1 MVYCLVTSPLLL
13 VVMALAGG
21 AAYFISNRNKESK
34 LMIAGT
40 FAKCSIIL
48 AQAAVRT
55 ALEIIIQS
63 RRDAVIESREES

>member
-34 LMIAGT
+34 LMIAG
-40 FAKCSIIL
+40 KENLHS
-48 AQAAVRT
+48 
-55 ALEIIIQS
+55 QS
-63 RRDAVIESREES
+63 VP